1 MSYKFGISCRL
12 SFWYEEKRKENIVV
26 LHEDGMVSHL
36 DGGGRNGRWKFLEKG
51 HFKIEKDGFFQGYWN
66 DHTWRLSSDGRRLQ
80 RYQGP
85 IKFDGAL
92 IRFNP

>member
-1 MSYKFGISCRL
+1 
-12 SFWYEEKRKENIVV
+12 
-26 LHEDGMVSHL
+26 MVSHL